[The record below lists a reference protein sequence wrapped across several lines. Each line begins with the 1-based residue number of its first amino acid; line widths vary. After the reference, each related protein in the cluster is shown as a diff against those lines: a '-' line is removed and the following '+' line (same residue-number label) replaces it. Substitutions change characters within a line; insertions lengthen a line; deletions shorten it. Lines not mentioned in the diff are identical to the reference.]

1 MDALRLKLK
10 WLMGIRVAFVS
21 LTLGVWI
28 YLQLDG
34 ETPSIPAYSLIIA
47 TYLLTIVYSFLVNR
61 IRSAS
66 GLQFLAYVQIGID
79 MLCESLLV
87 SITGGVESPF
97 SLLYVISITAASA
110 LLSRRGGLVGASA
123 AAILYGGL
131 VDLQYY
137 RSSYDLLLFSTWL
150 APTSLTAPTIF
161 YKLAIN
167 VVGFIMVGYL
177 TGTLAEKLK
186 RTDERLEKKARALV
200 GFQELHHCILESI
213 ESGVFTTDNQGLVTS
228 FNRRAQDITG
238 YSKTEVYGYLWWD
251 LFSWS
256 SILGQRGLNLAEA
269 PTRFEEAGQ
278 RKDGTRYVLGLS
290 LSPLQ
295 LEGVRMGLVGVF
307 QDITPWKKMEEDMRR
322 KQWLARIGEM
332 SAGMAHEVRNPL
344 AALSGAIQVLR
355 KDLQPADANR
365 SLLDLV
371 LRETAR
377 LNAIVTDFLQYARPR
392 RLNLQRCD
400 VHDLLDETLRMLEQT
415 PPYDVTINFIRDFAA
430 DVVTASL
437 DHDQMRQVC
446 LNLGLNACQSMPQG
460 GSLRVS
466 TRRSSLLTG
475 GLEADAIEIMFTDT
489 GAGISPEDLGK
500 IFYPFFTTKQGGTG
514 LGLSVVYRILDEHGG
529 TVNLE
534 SVLGEG
540 TSARLV
546 LPAEERVAL
555 EIAR

>member
-1 MDALRLKLK
+1 MEALRLRLK

-34 ETPSIPAYSLIIA
+34 GTPGIPAYSLIIA
-47 TYLLTIVYSFLVNR
+47 TYLLTIVYSFLINR
-61 IRSAS
+61 IRSAV
-66 GLQFLAYVQIGID
+66 GLQVFAYVQIGID

-97 SLLYVISITAASA
+97 SLLYVMSITAASA
-110 LLSRRGGLVGASA
+110 LLSRRGGLIGASA

-131 VDLQYY
+131 VDVQFY
-137 RSSYDLLLFSTWL
+137 RTSYDLLRSSTWL
-150 APTSLTAPTIF
+150 APTNLTAPTIF

-167 VVGFIMVGYL
+167 VVGFIVVGYL

-186 RTDERLEKKARALV
+186 RTGERLEKKARALV
-200 GFQELHHCILESI
+200 GFQELHRCILESI
-213 ESGVFTTDNQGLVTS
+213 ESGVFTTDQEGQVTS

-238 YSKTEVYGYLWWD
+238 YSKAEVYGYLWWD

-256 SILGQRGLNLAEA
+256 STLGQKGLDVAEA
-269 PTRFEEAGQ
+269 PARFEDAGQ
-278 RKDGTRYVLGLS
+278 RKDGSRYILGLS

-307 QDITPWKKMEEDMRR
+307 QDITPWKKMEENMRR
-322 KQWLARIGEM
+322 KEWLATIGEM

-355 KDLQPADANR
+355 KDLRPEDANR

-377 LNAIVTDFLQYARPR
+377 LNTIVTDFLQYARPR
-392 RLNLQRCD
+392 RLKLQRCD
-400 VHDLLDETLRMLEQT
+400 VHDLLDETLRMLEQM

-430 DVVTASL
+430 DAATASL

-446 LNLGLNACQSMPQG
+446 LNLGLNACQSMSHG

-475 GLEADAIEIMFTDT
+475 GLEAEALEIVFTDT
-489 GAGISPEDLGK
+489 GAGISQEDLGK
-500 IFYPFFTTKQGGTG
+500 TFSPFFTTKQGGSG
-514 LGLSVVYRILDEHGG
+514 LGLSVVYRILDEHAG
-529 TVNLE
+529 TVHVE
-534 SVLGEG
+534 SVVGEG
-540 TSARLV
+540 TSVRLV

-555 EIAR
+555 EISG